1 MSNTSLPRPIW
12 TAGYPETGTLRFKV
26 RLGRVFRRLGAMLAA
41 YRQRRDLADLDDRT
55 LHDIGVSRADVE
67 REANRRFWDID
78 L

>member
-1 MSNTSLPRPIW
+1 MRNTSLPRPIW
-12 TAGYPETGTLRFKV
+12 TAGYPVTGALRAKIRIRCF
-26 RLGRVFRRLGAMLAA
+26 LHRLGAMLATS
-41 YRQRRDLADLDDRT
+41 RQRRDLADLDDRT

>member
-12 TAGYPETGTLRFKV
+12 TAGHPQTGTLRFKV
-26 RLGRVFRRLGAMLAA
+26 RLGRVLRRLGAMLAA
-41 YRQRRDLADLDDRT
+41 CRQRRDLAGLDDRT